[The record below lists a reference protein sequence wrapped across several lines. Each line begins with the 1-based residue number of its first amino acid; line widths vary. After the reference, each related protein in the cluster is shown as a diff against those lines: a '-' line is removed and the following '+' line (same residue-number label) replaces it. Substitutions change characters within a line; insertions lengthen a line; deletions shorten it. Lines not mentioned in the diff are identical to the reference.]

1 MQVSRV
7 SSCASWA
14 SCLKEKDSMHFRPGP
29 TRSLSLLDLLQRRSN
44 GQQTWRGVAKL
55 QQSTVEADRNRVRLE
70 VLSLQVLQSVLSR
83 HQCVC

>member
-14 SCLKEKDSMHFRPGP
+14 SCLNEKDSMHFRPGP
-29 TRSLSLLDLLQRRSN
+29 TWSLLLLDLLQRWSN

-55 QQSTVEADRNRVRLE
+55 QQTLLKQIGTGLGWKSLACRSCSPFLADA
-70 VLSLQVLQSVLSR
+70 SV
-83 HQCVC
+83 C